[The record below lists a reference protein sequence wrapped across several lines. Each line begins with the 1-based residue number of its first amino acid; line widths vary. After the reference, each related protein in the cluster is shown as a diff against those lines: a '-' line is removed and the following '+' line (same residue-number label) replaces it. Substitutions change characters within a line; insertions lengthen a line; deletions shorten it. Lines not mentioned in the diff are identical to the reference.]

1 MITGVDFVSI
11 PTRDFDSAFAFYES
25 VLELPCRKR
34 YGRFPGAEFQAGN
47 LTLQVMESAAIGIEF
62 SPLSLPVAL
71 HVDDVASARAELEG
85 RGVEFRGE
93 TIDSGVCL
101 MAPFSDA
108 DGNALMLHCRYAPD
122 DAD

>member
-1 MITGVDFVSI
+1 MVTGVDFVSI
-11 PTRDFDSAFAFYES
+11 PTRDFDAAFAFYES

-47 LTLQVMESAAIGIEF
+47 LTLQIMDSASIGIEF

-71 HVDDVASARAELEG
+71 HVDDVPSARSELES
-85 RGVEFRGE
+85 RGVAFRGE

-101 MAPFSDA
+101 MAPFSDP
-108 DGNALMLHCRYAPD
+108 DGNVLMLHCRYAPD